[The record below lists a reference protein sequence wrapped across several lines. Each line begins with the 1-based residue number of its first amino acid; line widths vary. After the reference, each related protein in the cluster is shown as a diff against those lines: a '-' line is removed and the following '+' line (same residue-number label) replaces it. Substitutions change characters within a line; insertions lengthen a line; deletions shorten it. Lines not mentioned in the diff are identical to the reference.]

1 MSKDIKIYNMD
12 ELIKESIEVYVFMS
26 TKPVEAGSLKVGAYV
41 VIDGEPCKIVSV
53 ERSKPGKHG
62 SAKVRIVA
70 IGIFDGVKRNLVSP
84 ADARVEAPVVE
95 KIPAQVI
102 ALLPDYIQLMLMT
115 TYETIEVPYPEDEE
129 LKNKLT
135 EGREVEV
142 WKIMDRY
149 KIMRAL

>member
-1 MSKDIKIYNMD
+1 M
-12 ELIKESIEVYVFMS
+12 
-26 TKPVEAGSLKVGAYV
+26 
-41 VIDGEPCKIVSV
+41 
-53 ERSKPGKHG
+53 
-62 SAKVRIVA
+62 
-70 IGIFDGVKRNLVSP
+70 
-84 ADARVEAPVVE
+84 
-95 KIPAQVI
+95 
-102 ALLPDYIQLMLMT
+102 LPDYIQLMLMT

>member
-1 MSKDIKIYNMD
+1 M
-12 ELIKESIEVYVFMS
+12 
-26 TKPVEAGSLKVGAYV
+26 
-41 VIDGEPCKIVSV
+41 
-53 ERSKPGKHG
+53 
-62 SAKVRIVA
+62 
-70 IGIFDGVKRNLVSP
+70 SP
-84 ADARVEAPVVE
+84 ADARVESPVVE